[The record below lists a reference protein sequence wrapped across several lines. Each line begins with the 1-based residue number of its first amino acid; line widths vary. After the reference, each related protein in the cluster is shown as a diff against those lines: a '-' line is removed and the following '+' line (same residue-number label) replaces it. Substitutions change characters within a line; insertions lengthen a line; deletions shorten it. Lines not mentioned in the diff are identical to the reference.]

1 VWVSRK
7 SAPREI
13 MGLIFD
19 ISSDQQ
25 RRAFAER
32 AVLRYWLRQPG
43 VAERYGEKGRQR
55 CVEDMLYT
63 LVYLEAATKI
73 GSMELFRNYITWL
86 RSIFICFNIDVDDLI
101 GTLQNLQE
109 IFVERGDAVQAEYLQ
124 DSLGLLDSMEDVPPY
139 QLEEGNPFKVMAKD
153 YLKRLLAQD
162 QAGATDL
169 IFNAADAGIP
179 ILNLYMNVL
188 QPTLHEVGRL
198 WQINRVSIPQEHYF
212 TAATKTIMSQ
222 LYPYIHQRTSNGR
235 RLIATCIDGELHEI
249 GIRMVC
255 DVFTM
260 NGWEA
265 VYLGASIPVSDIVTL
280 VEVEKPEI
288 LALSV
293 TIAPNLPKA
302 SDLIAAIRAN
312 PGCAATKI
320 MVGGYP
326 FNSCPGLWRQ
336 IGADAYARD
345 AASAVSWANL
355 RFAQSA

>member
-1 VWVSRK
+1 LCAISVSPTRK

-19 ISSDQQ
+19 VSSDQQ

-32 AVLRYWLRQPG
+32 AVLRHWQRHPT
-43 VAERYGEKGRQR
+43 VAARYGDKGRQR

-63 LVYLEAATKI
+63 LVYLEAAIAT
-73 GSMELFRNYITWL
+73 GSMELFRNYIAWL
-86 RSIFICFNIDVDDLI
+86 KSIFICFNIDVDDLI
-101 GTLQNLQE
+101 GTLETLRE
-109 IFVERGDAVQAEYLQ
+109 IFIERGDAIQAEFLE
-124 DSLGLLDSMEDVPPY
+124 DSLRLIDSMEDVPACR
-139 QLEEGNPFKVMAKD
+139 LKEDNPFKPMAED

-162 QAGATDL
+162 QSGATDL
-169 IFNAADAGIP
+169 IFNAADVGIP
-179 ILNLYMNVL
+179 ISNLYMNVL

-198 WQINRVSIPQEHYF
+198 WQTNRISISQEHYF

-222 LYPYIHQRTSNGR
+222 LYPYLIQRPSNGR

-265 VYLGASIPVSDIVTL
+265 AYLGASIPVSEIVTL
-280 VEVEKPEI
+280 VAIEKPEI
-288 LALSV
+288 LALSI

-302 SDLIAAIRAN
+302 AALIGAIREN
-312 PGCAATKI
+312 PDCAGTKI
-320 MVGGYP
+320 IVGGYP
-326 FNSCPGLWRQ
+326 FNACPGHQ
-336 IGADAYARD
+336 
-345 AASAVSWANL
+345 V
-355 RFAQSA
+355 QTH